1 MWYTLNA
8 REQIE
13 RVVEVRLDYKG
24 LPTGLIV
31 TGGQLNK
38 VSVRLRGPQELLR
51 SMTNREISYDGSV
64 RRDAGQER
72 DPADDDG
79 ENKPPEL
86 RAYEVLEVTP
96 SRMIL
101 EVDKIMETNLPV
113 KVALR
118 ASPAASSVRL
128 KDLVVDPPQV
138 TVRGPASVIASMKE
152 IQAEIPVDLAA
163 EGKAVSEEVPLLA
176 PPAVE
181 LNPQVVKVTWK
192 IDVKRRTLSLQRD
205 IIFEGEN
212 PNVSAQPSRANLMVS
227 VPQAMV
233 KDAGYLAQFQVSIPS
248 DTAMPAEDGAV
259 NAPLQ
264 VAVPQGGRV
273 SEISPETVS
282 ISLASERI
290 SGLFRCSITKRDL
303 GVVDERSSFGTD
315 GMRGRVNKYPMT
327 PEVAL
332 RLGACRWHVL
342 SGQNRRSRVVIGK
355 DTRLSGY
362 VFENALAAGLLA
374 AGMDVFLVG
383 PCPLLRFPFSRPT
396 CGRMWGWSSPRRIT
410 HSATTGSSFSTPKG
424 SKSRMPMKIA

>member
-1 MWYTLNA
+1 
-8 REQIE
+8 
-13 RVVEVRLDYKG
+13 
-24 LPTGLIV
+24 
-31 TGGQLNK
+31 
-38 VSVRLRGPQELLR
+38 
-51 SMTNREISYDGSV
+51 
-64 RRDAGQER
+64 
-72 DPADDDG
+72 
-79 ENKPPEL
+79 
-86 RAYEVLEVTP
+86 
-96 SRMIL
+96 MIL

-233 KDAGYLAQFQVSIPS
+233 KDAGYLAQFQVSVPS
-248 DTAMPAEDGAV
+248 DTAMPAEDGTV

-273 SEISPETVS
+273 LKISPETVA
-282 ISLASERI
+282 ISRH
-290 SGLFRCSITKRDL
+290 
-303 GVVDERSSFGTD
+303 
-315 GMRGRVNKYPMT
+315 P
-327 PEVAL
+327 
-332 RLGACRWHVL
+332 
-342 SGQNRRSRVVIGK
+342 
-355 DTRLSGY
+355 
-362 VFENALAAGLLA
+362 
-374 AGMDVFLVG
+374 
-383 PCPLLRFPFSRPT
+383 
-396 CGRMWGWSSPRRIT
+396 
-410 HSATTGSSFSTPKG
+410 SA
-424 SKSRMPMKIA
+424 

>member
-1 MWYTLNA
+1 MLSNTKEPQKGNWRYLLVAFLLALGLWYTLNA

-51 SMTNREISYDGSV
+51 SMTNREISYTLDLSGV
-64 RRDAGQER
+64 TPGKNVI
-72 DPADDDG
+72 PLTTG

-233 KDAGYLAQFQVSIPS
+233 KDAGYLAQFQVSVPS
-248 DTAMPAEDGAV
+248 DTAMPAEDGTV

-273 SEISPETVS
+273 LKISPETVS
-282 ISLASERI
+282 ISRHPSE
-290 SGLFRCSITKRDL
+290 
-303 GVVDERSSFGTD
+303 
-315 GMRGRVNKYPMT
+315 
-327 PEVAL
+327 
-332 RLGACRWHVL
+332 
-342 SGQNRRSRVVIGK
+342 
-355 DTRLSGY
+355 
-362 VFENALAAGLLA
+362 
-374 AGMDVFLVG
+374 
-383 PCPLLRFPFSRPT
+383 
-396 CGRMWGWSSPRRIT
+396 
-410 HSATTGSSFSTPKG
+410 
-424 SKSRMPMKIA
+424 

>member
-1 MWYTLNA
+1 MLSNTKEPQKGNWRYLLVAFLLALGLWYTLNA

-24 LPTGLIV
+24 LPPGLIV

-51 SMTNREISYDGSV
+51 SMTNREISYTMDLSGV
-64 RRDAGQER
+64 TPGKNVI
-72 DPADDDG
+72 PLTTG

-138 TVRGPASVIASMKE
+138 TVRGPASVIASMK
-152 IQAEIPVDLAA
+152 VDLAA

-233 KDAGYLAQFQVSIPS
+233 KDAGYLAQFQVSVPS
-248 DTAMPAEDGAV
+248 DTAMPAEDGTV

-273 SEISPETVS
+273 LKISPETVS
-282 ISLASERI
+282 ISRHPSE
-290 SGLFRCSITKRDL
+290 
-303 GVVDERSSFGTD
+303 
-315 GMRGRVNKYPMT
+315 
-327 PEVAL
+327 
-332 RLGACRWHVL
+332 
-342 SGQNRRSRVVIGK
+342 
-355 DTRLSGY
+355 
-362 VFENALAAGLLA
+362 
-374 AGMDVFLVG
+374 
-383 PCPLLRFPFSRPT
+383 
-396 CGRMWGWSSPRRIT
+396 
-410 HSATTGSSFSTPKG
+410 
-424 SKSRMPMKIA
+424 

>member
-1 MWYTLNA
+1 
-8 REQIE
+8 
-13 RVVEVRLDYKG
+13 
-24 LPTGLIV
+24 
-31 TGGQLNK
+31 
-38 VSVRLRGPQELLR
+38 
-51 SMTNREISYDGSV
+51 MTNREISYTMDLSGV
-64 RRDAGQER
+64 TPGKNVI
-72 DPADDDG
+72 PLTTG
-79 ENKPPEL
+79 ESKPPEL

-227 VPQAMV
+227 VPLAMV
-233 KDAGYLAQFQVSIPS
+233 KDAGHLAQFQVSVPS
-248 DTAMPAEDGAV
+248 DTAMPAEDGTV

-273 SEISPETVS
+273 LKISPETVS
-282 ISLASERI
+282 ISRHPSE
-290 SGLFRCSITKRDL
+290 
-303 GVVDERSSFGTD
+303 
-315 GMRGRVNKYPMT
+315 
-327 PEVAL
+327 
-332 RLGACRWHVL
+332 
-342 SGQNRRSRVVIGK
+342 
-355 DTRLSGY
+355 
-362 VFENALAAGLLA
+362 
-374 AGMDVFLVG
+374 
-383 PCPLLRFPFSRPT
+383 
-396 CGRMWGWSSPRRIT
+396 
-410 HSATTGSSFSTPKG
+410 
-424 SKSRMPMKIA
+424 